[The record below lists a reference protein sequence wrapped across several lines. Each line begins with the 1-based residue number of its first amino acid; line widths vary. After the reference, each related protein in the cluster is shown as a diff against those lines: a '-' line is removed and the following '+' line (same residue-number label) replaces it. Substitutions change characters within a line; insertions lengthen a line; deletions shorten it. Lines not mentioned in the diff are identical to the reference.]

1 MNSLTIRVPATSA
14 NLGPG
19 FDSIGIALSKYVTL
33 ECQPAEQ
40 WSFSV
45 AEKDQPYIPS
55 DETNLIYKSA
65 LFTAYHYGLDEL
77 PPCHV
82 SMVNDVPVARG
93 LGSSSTAV
101 VAGIELANALLNLG
115 LDKDEKLKIACK
127 IEGHPDNVAPAILG
141 GVVISSYTGED
152 LNYVRFTEGL
162 EGLSFATIIPSYHV
176 ETEKARLVLPDAMSY
191 KSAVLAS
198 GTANVLVAALAKRDW
213 NLVGKMMN
221 RDQWHQP
228 YRRKLIPDF
237 PSVSKTLEANGSY
250 GSYISGAGPT
260 MVGLFQK
267 LTPAL
272 CKSLV
277 HQFPEHHVE
286 MLTIDTTGLETAIH
300 VDQ

>member
-1 MNSLTIRVPATSA
+1 MNSVTIRVPATSA

-19 FDSIGIALSKYVTL
+19 FDSIGMALSKYVTL

-55 DETNLIYKSA
+55 DEKNLIYKTT
-65 LFTAYHYGLDEL
+65 LFTAYHYGIEEL
-77 PPCHV
+77 PPYHV

-101 VAGIELANALLNLG
+101 VAGIELANALLHLELNKQ
-115 LDKDEKLKIACK
+115 DKLKIACK

-152 LNYVRFTEGL
+152 LDYVRFTKGL
-162 EGLSFATIIPSYHV
+162 KDLSFVTVIPSYHV
-176 ETEKARLVLPDAMSY
+176 ETEKARLVLPDALNY
-191 KSAVLAS
+191 KAAVLAS
-198 GTANVLVAALAKRDW
+198 GTANVLVAALAEQDW
-213 NLVGKMMN
+213 TVVGKMMK

-228 YRRKLIPDF
+228 YRRELIPDF
-237 PSVSKTLEANGSY
+237 PLVSKTFEENGSY

-260 MVGLFQK
+260 MIGLFPK
-267 LTPAL
+267 LTPDQRKAL
-272 CKSLV
+272 I

-286 MLTIDTTGLETAIH
+286 VLTIDTKGLETAVH